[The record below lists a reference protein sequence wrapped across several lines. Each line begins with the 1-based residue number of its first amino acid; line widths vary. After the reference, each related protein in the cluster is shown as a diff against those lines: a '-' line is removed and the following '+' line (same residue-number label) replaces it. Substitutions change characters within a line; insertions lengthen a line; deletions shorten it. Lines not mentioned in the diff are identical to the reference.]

1 MGLMTPDFIVK
12 INGSDSTEIIKKRLI
27 SISTNDEAGFKSDSC
42 EIVLDDFDDA
52 IALPQSGAKIEVSL
66 GYKETGI
73 IKIGDYFLKE
83 VSVEGPRQVMH
94 IRAHAINNSLRSQIS
109 DSFDGTIGELVNKI
123 ATSQGLKPA
132 VAQELA
138 NIKLDNIEQFGE
150 SSLNLLTRLAG
161 QYGAVAKPSNGFLVF
176 APDMSASSVSGL
188 ALPSHTIYI
197 NDVSNYKCE
206 FRECESYGSVV
217 TKWYDKKNATY
228 QEAKVGDGE
237 PVYEIKEVANDEE
250 SAKKTAEAK
259 LKRIEKEN
267 LTFNFST
274 RGMPELFAESA
285 IIISGFK
292 KKIPTNWIM
301 THVQHSLSS
310 SGFTTS
316 VTCSNK
322 IDKED

>member
-1 MGLMTPDFIVK
+1 MTPDFLVK
-12 INGSDSTEIIKKRLI
+12 INENDSTEIIRKRLI

-52 IALPQSGAKIEVSL
+52 IALPQSGAKIEISL
-66 GYKETGI
+66 GYKETEI

-94 IRAHAINNSLRSQIS
+94 IRAHAINNSLRSQVS
-109 DSFDGTIGELVNKI
+109 DSFAGTIGELVNKI

-132 VAQELA
+132 VAQEFA

-150 SSLNLLTRLAG
+150 SNLNLLTRIAS
-161 QYGAVAKPSNGFLVF
+161 QHGAVAKPSNGFLVF

-197 NDVSNYKCE
+197 GDVSNYKCE

-217 TKWYDKKNATY
+217 AKWYDKKNATY
-228 QEAKVGDGE
+228 KEVKVGDGE
-237 PVYEIKEVANDEE
+237 PVYEIKETANDEE
-250 SAKKTAEAK
+250 SAKKAAEAK
-259 LKRIEKEN
+259 LKRIQKES
-267 LTFNFST
+267 LSFNFST
-274 RGMPELFAESA
+274 RGRPELFAESA
-285 IIISGFK
+285 IFISGFK
-292 KKIPTNWIM
+292 KKIQTNWII
-301 THVQHSLSS
+301 THVQHSLNSG
-310 SGFTTS
+310 GFTTS